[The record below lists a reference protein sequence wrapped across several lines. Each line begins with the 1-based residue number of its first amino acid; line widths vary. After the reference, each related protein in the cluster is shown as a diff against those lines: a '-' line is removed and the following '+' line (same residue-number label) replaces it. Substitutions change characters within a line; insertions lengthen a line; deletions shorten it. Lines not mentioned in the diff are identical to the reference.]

1 MHWEFFDAKKL
12 LNSNLNFIS
21 SFSLLQKFKV
31 LLTAKTFLTMN
42 SKFKTKLIK
51 VTIRNKKILNL
62 AQDLFN
68 MPE

>member
-1 MHWEFFDAKKL
+1 MHREFFDAKKL
-12 LNSNLNFIS
+12 LYSKLNLIS
-21 SFSLLQKFKV
+21 SFSQLQKFKI
-31 LLTAKTFLTMN
+31 LPTAKTFLTMN

>member
-1 MHWEFFDAKKL
+1 MYSK
-12 LNSNLNFIS
+12 LNFIS
-21 SFSLLQKFKV
+21 SFSLLQKFKI